1 MIDLVLFDLDDTL
14 HDDTQACL
22 LAGMESAEEIARERG
37 IDARQ
42 LADAYARE
50 AAHFWHG
57 ITAEQLRTK
66 LARLRETM
74 WERALDEVGIA
85 DPALARRT
93 AERYYLLRKKY
104 FALFPGAL
112 ELLEE
117 QRTRGRRLGIL
128 TNGFAET
135 HVEKIALLGL
145 AEAVDATFFADDTGL
160 LKPDPA
166 FFEYACERL
175 GVPPKHAA
183 MVGDRY
189 DRDIAGALAAG
200 MTAIWLNVRGEQ
212 LPTDA
217 PPPHATVTAFSGVGR
232 ALEIAAA
239 RSRNG

>member
-22 LAGMESAEEIARERG
+22 LAGMESAEEVARERG

-50 AAHFWHG
+50 AARFWHG

-74 WERALDEVGIA
+74 WERALAEVGIA
-85 DPALARRT
+85 DPELARRT
-93 AERYYLLRKKY
+93 AERYYRLRKKY

-128 TNGFAET
+128 TNGFSET

-145 AEAVDATFFADDTGL
+145 AEAVDATFFADDAGL

-200 MTAIWLNVRGEQ
+200 MTAIWFNLSGER
-212 LPTDA
+212 LPADA

>member
-22 LAGMESAEEIARERG
+22 CAGMEAAEEVARERNV
-37 IDARQ
+37 DARK

-50 AAHFWHG
+50 AASFWHSLA
-57 ITAEQLRTK
+57 TENLQMP
-66 LARLRETM
+66 LARLRESM
-74 WERALDEVGIA
+74 WERALAEAGIV
-85 DPALARRT
+85 DSTLART
-93 AERYYLLRKKY
+93 VAQRYYELRKKY

-117 QRTRGRRLGIL
+117 QRARGRRLGIL
-128 TNGFAET
+128 TNGFSET
-135 HVEKIALLGL
+135 HIEKIALLGL
-145 AEAVDATFFADDTGL
+145 ADAVDAAFFADDAGL

-166 FFEYACERL
+166 FFEHACRRL
-175 GVPPKHAA
+175 GVAPKRAA

-189 DRDIAGALAAG
+189 ERDIVGALASG
-200 MTAIWLNVRGEQ
+200 MTAIWLNIRGES
-212 LPTDA
+212 LPPGA
-217 PPPHATVTAFSGVGR
+217 PAPHATVTAFSGVGR

>member
-22 LAGMESAEEIARERG
+22 LAGMEAAEEVARERN
-37 IDARQ
+37 IDARR

-50 AAHFWHG
+50 AARFWHG
-57 ITAEQLRTK
+57 ISPEQLRTK
-66 LARLRETM
+66 LAHLRESM
-74 WERALDEVGIA
+74 WERALAELGIV

-104 FALFPGAL
+104 FVLFPGAL

-117 QRTRGRRLGIL
+117 QRSRGRRLGIL

-145 AEAVDATFFADDTGL
+145 AEAVDGTFFADDTGL

-166 FFEYACERL
+166 FFQHACERL
-175 GVPPKHAA
+175 GVPAKHAA

-200 MTAIWLNVRGEQ
+200 MTAIWLNVRGER
-212 LPTDA
+212 LPADA

-232 ALEIAAA
+232 ALETAAA

>member
-22 LAGMESAEEIARERG
+22 LAGMEAAEEVAREFK
-37 IDARQ
+37 IDARM

-50 AAHFWHG
+50 AAIFWHG
-57 ITAEQLRTK
+57 LTPERLQTK
-66 LARLRETM
+66 LARLREQM
-74 WERALDEVGIA
+74 WERALAEVGIA
-85 DPALARRT
+85 DVGLAQRT
-93 AERYYLLRKKY
+93 AARYYEHRKKY

-117 QRTRGRRLGIL
+117 QRARGRRLGIL

-166 FFEYACERL
+166 FFQHACEAL
-175 GVPPKHAA
+175 DVPAERAA

-189 DRDIAGALAAG
+189 ERDIAGALDAG
-200 MTAIWLNVRGEQ
+200 MVAIWLNLRREA
-212 LPTDA
+212 LPDGA
-217 PPPHATVTAFSGVGR
+217 QAPHATVTAFSGVGR
-232 ALEIAAA
+232 ALESASL
-239 RSRNG
+239 RPRNG